1 MEKNERHMD
10 EQDREQR
17 EIRKLTIEMSEMI
30 KRHDERLTDHGTRI
44 HAIEQRPARR
54 WDVML
59 DKITNAVVAAF
70 VSWLMTK
77 GA

>member
-1 MEKNERHMD
+1 MEKNEKHMD

-17 EIRKLTIEMSEMI
+17 EIRRLTIEMSEMI
-30 KRHDERLTDHGTRI
+30 KRHDERLTDHGARI
-44 HAIEQRPARR
+44 HAMEQRPARR

-59 DKITNAVVAAF
+59 DKIANAVVAAF